1 MILNDLKASTAKKLR
16 QRKTRVSLAELKRQ
30 CASLPAG
37 DGLQRLIADLQQPAL
52 SIIAEIKQA
61 SPSKGLIVSQLPY
74 LQIAQAYEKAQVS
87 AISVLTEEDH
97 FKGRLQYLKEI
108 AAQTKIPI
116 LRKDFTIDPY
126 MIYEAKAAG
135 ASIILLITAILTD
148 QQLNADLALAEQLN
162 LAAIVE
168 VHQQQELQRALK
180 SSAKIIGINNRNLT
194 NFKVDLQTTV
204 KLSPQIPADRL
215 VIAESGIH
223 SAADVAFLQKNARIN
238 GVLIGEYL
246 MRSANKTAVIKE
258 LKQTAND

>member
-1 MILNDLKASTAKKLR
+1 MI
-16 QRKTRVSLAELKRQ
+16 LAELKTATAKRLAQRKMHVPLSKLKEQ
-30 CASLPAG
+30 CAALPVG
-37 DGLQRLIADLQQPAL
+37 NGKQRLLADLQQPAL

-108 AAQTKIPI
+108 AAQTKVPL

-126 MIYEAKAAG
+126 MIYEAKVAG
-135 ASIILLITAILTD
+135 AAAVLLITALLTD
-148 QQLNADLALAEQLN
+148 QQLTDYLALAEQLN

-168 VHQQQELQRALK
+168 VHNQKELQRALK
-180 SSAKIIGINNRNLT
+180 APAKIIGINNRDLT
-194 NFKVDLQTTV
+194 NFQVDLQTTV

-223 SAADVAFLQKNARIN
+223 SAADAAFLRNNARIN

-246 MRSANKTAVIKE
+246 MRSANKTAVIEE
-258 LKQTAND
+258 LKQAAND

>member
-1 MILNDLKASTAKKLR
+1 MILDELKTTTVKKLE
-16 QRKTRVSLAELKRQ
+16 QRKTHVPLAKLKEQ
-30 CASLPAG
+30 CAGLPAG
-37 DGLQRLIADLQQPAL
+37 DNKQHFITDLQQPTL

-108 AAQTKIPI
+108 AAQTKIPL

-126 MIYEAKAAG
+126 MIYEAKVAG
-135 ASIILLITAILTD
+135 AAAVLLITAILTD
-148 QQLNADLALAEQLN
+148 QQLNDYLALAEQLN

-168 VHQQQELQRALK
+168 VHNQKELQRALK
-180 SSAKIIGINNRNLT
+180 TPAKIIGINNRDLT

-223 SAADVAFLQKNARIN
+223 STADVAFLQKNARIN

-258 LKQTAND
+258 LKQAAND